1 MNAIIKQLPFI
12 HREPA
17 LTKIRISN
25 TDFLV
30 DGLRREFRD
39 ANNPHNTIPFGKL
52 QYNEGQGG
60 YEFLF
65 DKLTRNKY
73 EGYMPEGGV
82 PPMTERVFI
91 PRLKEMEQMPAQEA
105 TREIMEKK
113 ELQQAPERHRQRVR
127 KNHKI

>member
-1 MNAIIKQLPFI
+1 MKLPFI
-12 HREPA
+12 HREPP

-30 DGLRREFRD
+30 DGVRREFRD

-60 YEFLF
+60 YELLF

-82 PPMTERVFI
+82 PPMTERVYI
-91 PRLKEMEQMPAQEA
+91 PRLKEMEQMLAQEA
-105 TREIMEKK
+105 TRETLAKK
-113 ELQQAPERHRQRVR
+113 ELQEAPKRLRNNTGKRYR
-127 KNHKI
+127 I